1 MSTYKLVIDHRHS
14 SPYRNGR
21 SVEQVSDYLEDK
33 YGIKAKFMEDFRE
46 EINRSVVLKMI
57 EHKFKLTRRE
67 YNLPVVEDK
76 FKQLITNA
84 WFDGKLPGTPTKASL
99 LRKGKRRAKGGRSTP
114 SFVDTGKF
122 RQTIRAKLVK
132 S

>member
-1 MSTYKLVIDHRHS
+1 MSTYKLIIDHRHS
-14 SPYRNGR
+14 SPYKNGR
-21 SVEQVSDYLEDK
+21 SVEQVADYLEDK
-33 YGIKAKFMEDFRE
+33 YGIKAYFMQEFRK

-84 WFDGKLPGTPTKASL
+84 WFDGKLSGTPTEASL
-99 LRKGKRRAKGGRSTP
+99 ARKRKRKLKGGRATP

-132 S
+132 A

>member
-14 SPYRNGR
+14 SPYRNGKT
-21 SVEQVSDYLEDK
+21 VEQVADYLEGK
-33 YGIKAKFMEDFRE
+33 YGIKAKFMQVFRRDV
-46 EINRSVVLKMI
+46 IGSVIYKMVD
-57 EHKFKLTRRE
+57 HKFKMTRRQ
-67 YNLPVVEDK
+67 YSLPTVESRLK
-76 FKQLITNA
+76 GLITHA

-99 LRKGKRRAKGGRSTP
+99 ARKRKRKPKGGRSTP

-132 S
+132 C